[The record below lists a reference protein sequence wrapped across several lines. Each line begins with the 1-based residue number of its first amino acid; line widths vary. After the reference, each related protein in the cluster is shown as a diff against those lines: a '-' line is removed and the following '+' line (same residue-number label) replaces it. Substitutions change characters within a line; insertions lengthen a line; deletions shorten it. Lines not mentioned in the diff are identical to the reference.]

1 MRSVIR
7 AVFALC
13 VIVFG
18 CAALAQSSSY
28 PSKPVRVIV
37 PLPPGADTDAMAR
50 LLAAWLE
57 RRLAQSLLVE
67 NRPGGNQIIG
77 VDAVLKSPPDGYTL
91 LFTASTLAF
100 RPAVVKATPF
110 DPLKDLRAI
119 APVAGNGY
127 VIVAHPS
134 VPAKTPAEFTAYAKA
149 SGARINY
156 ATIGTFPVP
165 EMAQL
170 AAKFDLRWTMV
181 PYQGGAQAYNAI
193 MAGDAQFGVGSPF
206 QSVGFADA
214 GKLRIIAYTGAR
226 RHPRMPNVPTLAET
240 VSPEMV
246 GGPWFGL
253 FGVAALPADIV
264 NRINAEAREMAKDPE
279 ARARID
285 KMGYAD
291 IFGFT
296 ADEAQRFYEQTGRTA
311 TDVYRQL
318 GVVPE

>member
-1 MRSVIR
+1 MRSIR
-7 AVFALC
+7 RAIFAL
-13 VIVFG
+13 V
-18 CAALAQSSSY
+18 ALACGFSAAAQTSAY
-28 PSKPVRVIV
+28 PSKPVHVIV

-50 LLAAWLE
+50 LQAAWLE
-57 RRLAQSLLVE
+57 RRFAQSFIVE

-77 VDAVLKSPPDGYTL
+77 VEGVLKSPPDGYTL

-127 VIVAHPS
+127 VLVANPG
-134 VPAKTPAEFTAYAKA
+134 VPAKTPAEFIAYAKA
-149 SGARINY
+149 NGGRVNY

-193 MAGDAQFGVGSPF
+193 IAGDAQFGVGSPF
-206 QSVGFADA
+206 QSIGFADS

-226 RHPRMPNVPTLAET
+226 RHPRLSSVPTLAET
-240 VSPEMV
+240 VSSDMV

-253 FGVAALPADIV
+253 FGAAAIPADIV
-264 NRINAEAREMAKDPE
+264 NRINGEAREMAKDPE
-279 ARARID
+279 FRARLD

-291 IFGFT
+291 VYSFT
-296 ADEAQRFYEQTGRTA
+296 AAEAQRFYEQTGTSA
-311 TDVYRQL
+311 NDVYRRL
-318 GVVPE
+318 GITPE